1 MNKVKGIK
9 TDNFEELINQINE
22 FNSKNKVFA
31 SQVYPNFG
39 KGMWYGVI
47 HYENQQFGEKKDD
60 NLPLKNHLGTR
71 TLKGEET
78 QRNMPIQRDSH
89 HPADTFNKPT
99 DKQLFFLKKMGVT
112 IPKTKQEAT
121 KMIKRLKD
129 LE

>member
-9 TDNFEELINQINE
+9 TDNFEELINKINE
-22 FNSKNKVFA
+22 FNSNNKVFA

-39 KGMWYGVI
+39 NGMWYGVI
-47 HYENQQFGEKKDD
+47 HYESQQDKTISKDNSTKDFSLSGKHIDGKGVMDKTVD
-60 NLPLKNHLGTR
+60 N
-71 TLKGEET
+71 
-78 QRNMPIQRDSH
+78 S
-89 HPADTFNKPT
+89 PT

>member
-39 KGMWYGVI
+39 NGMWYGVI
-47 HYENQQFGEKKDD
+47 HYESQQDKTNSKDNSTKDFSLVKSFNVDGKGVMDKTAD
-60 NLPLKNHLGTR
+60 N
-71 TLKGEET
+71 
-78 QRNMPIQRDSH
+78 S
-89 HPADTFNKPT
+89 PT

-112 IPKTKQEAT
+112 IPKTKFEAT